1 MILSNTTE
9 YGIRLLTLIARE
21 SDSFCSAKTLIDK
34 LKISDKYARKLLT
47 QLTKAGFVKSM
58 HGRDGGYMLAKPASE
73 IKILDVIKTFEAE
86 NKIFSCVLGFSE
98 CSGDNPCAMHLA
110 WLPVRDKML
119 DTFSNN
125 SLANVANALA
135 LKM

>member
-21 SDSFCSAKTLIDK
+21 SGSFCSAKTLIDK
-34 LKISDKYARKLLT
+34 LKISDKYARRLLT
-47 QLTKAGFVKSM
+47 QLTKAGFVTSM

-73 IKILDVIKTFEAE
+73 IRILDIIKIFEAE
-86 NKIFSCVLGFSE
+86 NKIFNCVLGFSE
-98 CSGDNPCAMHLA
+98 CSNDSPCAMHAA

-125 SLANVANALA
+125 SLAQVASTTF
-135 LKM
+135 LKI